1 MAMRRCEMLIVFAL
15 ALFCGQ
21 LFAQSNADHADLSAP
36 PVRWKTDC
44 APRGCLLHADVL
56 RGDSGSPANPK
67 DFREYIGVHIALAR
81 KTRQPA
87 YIAFE
92 VDPRATSDRP
102 IFIAFIKTMRS
113 GNAWKAALDEDGTM
127 EIPIARCDK
136 LSCQARIPGGGFD
149 VKPYTGK
156 RINLLEKLLTSDAVM
171 VLYTKGKTAY
181 RTMILLSSFQNEYQH
196 VMAMDLASGQVP
208 HVP

>member
-1 MAMRRCEMLIVFAL
+1 MLIVFTV

-21 LFAQSNADHADLSAP
+21 LFAQNKVDHADWSAP

-44 APRGCLLHADVL
+44 APRGCLMHADVL

-67 DFREYIGVHIALAR
+67 DFREYIGVDVALAR
-81 KTRQPA
+81 KTRRPA

-92 VDPRATSDRP
+92 VDPRATSDRA

-113 GNAWKAALDEDGTM
+113 GNTWKAALDEDGTM

-136 LSCQARIPGGGFD
+136 WSCQARILGGGFE
-149 VKPYTGK
+149 VKPSSTGK
-156 RINLLEKLLTSDAVM
+156 RINLLEKFLTSDAVM
-171 VLYTKGKTAY
+171 VLYTKGKRAY
-181 RTMILLSSFQNEYQH
+181 RTMILLSSFQKEYQH
-196 VMAMDLASGQVP
+196 VMAVDLVPAQTP

>member
-67 DFREYIGVHIALAR
+67 DFREYIGVDIALAR

-181 RTMILLSSFQNEYQH
+181 RTMIPLSSFQKDYQH
-196 VMAMDLASGQVP
+196 VMAVDLAPAQAP
-208 HVP
+208 HTP